1 MEIENTLAYKDTA
14 TITAVKCF
22 IVHALGTHC
31 PNVVLSTLEVSAHR
45 AILLEATS
53 SQNLC
58 AN

>member
-1 MEIENTLAYKDTA
+1 MLNTKKPHSMSSVIISSVVL
-14 TITAVKCF
+14 
-22 IVHALGTHC
+22 L
-31 PNVVLSTLEVSAHR
+31 NVVAPHQLVRPSSSDHR